1 MQALQAHLGGEED
14 DDKDND
20 DDDDDD
26 DENGV
31 KQISQLVFCEG
42 GLRKV
47 QEEQAQDMIADVEE
61 GN

>member
-20 DDDDDD
+20 DDEDE

-31 KQISQLVFCEG
+31 KQIWQLVSCEG

-47 QEEQAQDMIADVEE
+47 QEEQAQDMIAE
-61 GN
+61 GEKGN